1 MIIFSEDPNIFGEL
15 TPAGKLKIK
24 LFHSSNHRMKWQYQ
38 IENPFEKRKEEGN
51 FKYCSVYLPV

>member
-38 IENPFEKRKEEGN
+38 RENPFEKRKEEGN
-51 FKYCSVYLPV
+51 FKYCSV